1 MVKEDILWQQRSRVE
16 WLKSGDFNTSYFH
29 SRATQ
34 RNRRNFISKLVL
46 DDGSPVERDY
56 KNGEAMVD
64 YFRNIFTS
72 AASSN
77 FNQILQG
84 IETRFPPQMS
94 LALTRE
100 YTTIEVEHALKQ
112 MMHLSAPGLNGMSP
126 TFYLFGT

>member
-1 MVKEDILWQQRSRVE
+1 MVKEDILWQQHSRVE

-84 IETRFPPQMS
+84 IEKKFPPQMS
-94 LALTRE
+94 SALTRE

-112 MMHLSAPGLNGMSP
+112 MMYLSAPGPDGMSP

>member
-16 WLKSGDFNTSYFH
+16 WLKSGDFNRSYFH

-46 DDGSPVERDY
+46 DDGLSVERDY

-77 FNQILQG
+77 FNHILQG
-84 IETRFPPQMS
+84 IETRFPP
-94 LALTRE
+94 
-100 YTTIEVEHALKQ
+100 
-112 MMHLSAPGLNGMSP
+112 
-126 TFYLFGT
+126 

>member
-1 MVKEDILWQQRSRVE
+1 MVKEDILWQQRSHVE
-16 WLKSGDFNTSYFH
+16 WLKSGDFNRSYFH

-46 DDGSPVERDY
+46 DDGLSVERDY

-64 YFRNIFTS
+64 YFRNILTS
-72 AASSN
+72 ADSSN

-84 IETRFPPQMS
+84 IETKFPPQMS
-94 LALTRE
+94 SALTRE

-112 MMHLSAPGLNGMSP
+112 MMYLSAPGPDGMSP